1 MRTRWERIVRIS
13 EGLHGGAEVPRRAR
27 PPWPFFNDVITSC
40 GWGTKVAALESELL
54 GGGARWP
61 SGAIARVLGRQL
73 VIAGQTK
80 VINGPAGREQPKSR
94 TVKNGNGKALMS

>member
-13 EGLHGGAEVPRRAR
+13 EGLHGGAQVPRRAR

-40 GWGTKVAALESELL
+40 GWGTKVATLESELL

-61 SGAIARVLGRQL
+61 SGAIAHVLGRQL
-73 VIAGQTK
+73 VIAGQAK
-80 VINGPAGREQPKSR
+80 VINGAPGRKLRKYR
-94 TVKNGNGKALMS
+94 TVHRE